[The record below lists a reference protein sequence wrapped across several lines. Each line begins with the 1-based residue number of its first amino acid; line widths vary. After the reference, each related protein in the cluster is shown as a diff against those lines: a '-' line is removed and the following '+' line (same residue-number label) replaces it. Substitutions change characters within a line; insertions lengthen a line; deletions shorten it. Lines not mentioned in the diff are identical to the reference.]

1 MDDLISRLA
10 AIDALHKK
18 RIETME
24 KGQEVNHIWECLD
37 VIAQVPS
44 AQQWIPCSE
53 KPPHTNGVYNV
64 TRKISDG
71 FECRNISDAC
81 YYDGANTWHDDT
93 RVNHERMYLTDVIAW
108 MPLPE
113 PYKAESEDKE

>member
-1 MDDLISRLA
+1 MFFYSVYKEYKLPNGRTVTADFNELGCATITIQA
-10 AIDALHKK
+10 MDALFD
-18 RIETME
+18 ILNSSE
-24 KGQEVNHIWECLD
+24 
-37 VIAQVPS
+37 
-44 AQQWIPCSE
+44 QQWISCSE
-53 KPPHTNGVYNV
+53 RLPRTNGVYNV

-113 PYKAESEDKE
+113 PYKGEES